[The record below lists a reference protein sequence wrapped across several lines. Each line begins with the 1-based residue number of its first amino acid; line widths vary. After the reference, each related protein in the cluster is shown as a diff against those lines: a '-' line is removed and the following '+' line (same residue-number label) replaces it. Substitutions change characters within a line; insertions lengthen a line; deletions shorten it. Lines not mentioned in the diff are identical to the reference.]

1 MTKKELENHI
11 KLYRETQ
18 NMVLDLD
25 REFGVC
31 VWDSQKS
38 NFYNNLCLIIHD
50 LLVSIFGDKKVDLLE
65 EYIFEQNDMSFDE
78 LCNLLNIKDETN
90 KK

>member
-11 KLYRETQ
+11 KLYKETQ

-31 VWDSQKS
+31 V
-38 NFYNNLCLIIHD
+38 
-50 LLVSIFGDKKVDLLE
+50 
-65 EYIFEQNDMSFDE
+65 
-78 LCNLLNIKDETN
+78 
-90 KK
+90 